1 MSIRARLIA
10 VASAILVPLGLF
22 AIVLLVAL
30 GASDTRTHELYQQ
43 RLRPT
48 VELNQIVQNFD
59 QMREMT
65 TQDILANGKPSYVTA
80 QRIAIAQQLR
90 RLDQSIEQTIRV
102 YKAKAASPRQQDILR
117 AWRPVWQAFQQART
131 AALQQAASSTSR
143 LVVERTLTVSVDVS
157 LDNALDGVYALVGYE
172 QHQGFVTDQVQTM
185 ASRHTT
191 MILGFGLVVAA
202 AIGLGLALSLGRSVS
217 RLYDDVK
224 AQATHDGLTGL
235 LTHRTFIERL
245 DALTKRNRSAA
256 LLLIDLDNFKLFNDV
271 YGHPA
276 GDAILRDV
284 ADVLHATCG
293 EGDVL
298 ARYGGDEFVAL
309 LHEATEED
317 ARLVVARINEAMH
330 EKPYHAPDGA
340 LIPTRLSIGLSCVP
354 RDGRSRQEI
363 LAMAGADLYDARR
376 HERAVMVEENMRPIA
391 ARIQSLAMRRTAADV
406 MGDSAMGILEGLV
419 SAVDAKDSYTRE
431 HSDDVTRLA
440 LLLAETLGLG
450 SEQQRALAIAGPIHD
465 VGKVAVPDRIL
476 RKPGKLTGE
485 EYEAIKRHVSYGVAL
500 IEGVLHDPLVVDAVA
515 HHHERWDGHGYP
527 HGLPGPQTPL
537 LGRIMQVAD
546 AVSAMTL
553 DRPYRRGMPWEQAME
568 VLRTGAGAQF
578 DPALAEAFIDA
589 MHEQKTSCAVKIA
602 G

>member
-1 MSIRARLIA
+1 MSIHARLIA
-10 VASAILVPLGLF
+10 LVAAILVPLGLF
-22 AIVLLVAL
+22 AVILLVAL
-30 GASDTRTHELYQQ
+30 GASDARTHALFNEH
-43 RLRPT
+43 LRPT
-48 VELNQIVQNFD
+48 VELNQVVQNFD
-59 QMREMT
+59 QMREMSA
-65 TQDILANGKPSYVTA
+65 QDILANGSAGFVES
-80 QRIAIAQQLR
+80 QRAAIAVQLQT
-90 RLDQSIEQTIRV
+90 LDRAIDQKMRAYGAEAV
-102 YKAKAASPRQQDILR
+102 SPRQRGILHSWPS
-117 AWRPVWQAFQQART
+117 AWSAFLKVRST
-131 AALQQAASSTSR
+131 ALHQAAAGAANAT
-143 LVVERTLTVSVDVS
+143 VENALSYSVDDR
-157 LDNALDGVYALVGYE
+157 LNNALDLVYALVAYE
-172 QHQGFVTDQVQTM
+172 QYQGSVLDSAQTA
-185 ASRHTT
+185 ASQHTT
-191 MILGFGLVVAA
+191 SILGFGFVLAALV
-202 AIGLGLALSLGRSVS
+202 GLGLALSLGRSVG

-224 AQATHDGLTGL
+224 IQATHDGLTGL
-235 LTHRTFIERL
+235 LNHRTFIEHL
-245 DALTKRNRSAA
+245 DARTKRGASTA
-256 LLLIDLDNFKLFNDV
+256 LLLIDVENFKLFNDV

-276 GDAILRDV
+276 GDAILHDV
-284 ADVLHATCG
+284 ADVLRANCRAD
-293 EGDVL
+293 DVL

-317 ARLVVARINEAMH
+317 ARLIVSRLDEAMH
-330 EKPYHAPDGA
+330 EKPYRAPDGA

-363 LAMAGADLYDARR
+363 LAVAGADLYDVRR
-376 HERAVMVEENMRPIA
+376 HERALMVEENVRPIA
-391 ARIQSLAMRRTAADV
+391 ARIQSLAVRRTAADV
-406 MGDSAMGILEGLV
+406 MGDSAMGILEGLI

-450 SEQQRALAIAGPIHD
+450 PEQQRALAIAGPIHD

-476 RKPGKLTGE
+476 RKPGKLTDE

-515 HHHERWDGHGYP
+515 YHHERWDGYGYP
-527 HGLPGPQTPL
+527 HGLPGSKTPL

-553 DRPYRRGMPWEQAME
+553 DRPYRRGMPWEQAMD

-589 MHEQKTSCAVKIA
+589 VQERRTNCAVKIA